1 MGCIPS
7 KCPSVLYDTK
17 EYDIKIQ
24 KVVTRVPSID
34 VVQYLTSK
42 NPFLKPGI
50 NITGR
55 IILADEIWKL
65 AMCDKNRVKNVCE
78 LMKTVDI
85 WNELNKDNFGK
96 KMSDINFSLNK
107 VFIVNPFLFEGL
119 PRTGRMTIAAGVWEV
134 VMSSDTPFESTMSI
148 LKEVCIW
155 NEMNRGLE
163 PNV

>member
-7 KCPSVLYDTK
+7 KCPSVLYDTN
-17 EYDIKIQ
+17 EYDIKSQ
-24 KVVTRVPSID
+24 KVVTGVPSI
-34 VVQYLTSK
+34 QIIQSLTSN
-42 NPFLKPGI
+42 NPFLKPEI

-55 IILADEIWKL
+55 VILAAEIWKI

-85 WNELNKDNFGK
+85 WNEVNKDIFDK
-96 KMSDINFSLNK
+96 KISDMDLSLDK

-134 VMSSDTPFESTMSI
+134 VMSSDTPFESAMSI

-155 NEMNRGLE
+155 NEMVRVIE
-163 PNV
+163 PGV